1 MPISLAIIEDLD
13 EVRDGLRNFLALSTE
28 FNVLDSFRTAEEAL
42 AAWQR
47 CQPDIYIV
55 DINLPGMNGIEF
67 VRRAGLDAG
76 RTQFMMFTVYEN
88 DEKVFEALKAG
99 ASGYLLKNT
108 GLVHIIEALKEL
120 HQGGSPMSSAIARKL
135 VRSFQER
142 GGQGPGQ
149 RGSGQGERAPGQGE
163 RGSGQGESGPGLPGQ
178 ADRRGDPMA
187 GPDLPMSDAPGPECW
202 DSALSVRENE
212 ILQLLARGLL
222 YKEISDQLNISTS
235 TVRQHIHR
243 IYEKLHVQNRTE
255 AINKTSNVRE
265 MRPKK

>member
-1 MPISLAIIEDLD
+1 MVDLVLLAKNHMPISLAIIEDLD

-28 FNVLDSFRTAEEAL
+28 FQVLETFKTAEDAL
-42 AAWQR
+42 VAWPR

-67 VRRAGLDAG
+67 VRRASMGGGEA

-135 VRSFQER
+135 VRALQEP
-142 GGQGPGQ
+142 GGKGRDQPTHW
-149 RGSGQGERAPGQGE
+149 
-163 RGSGQGESGPGLPGQ
+163 
-178 ADRRGDPMA
+178 DP
-187 GPDLPMSDAPGPECW
+187 
-202 DSALSVRENE
+202 ALSPRENE

-222 YKEISDQLNISTS
+222 YKEISDQLHISTS

-255 AINKTSNVRE
+255 AINKTY
-265 MRPKK
+265 KK